1 MIGFMNAYANPI
13 HEERARAIAAEIW
26 PNPYITTSAD
36 ILREFREV
44 ERFGTAALNAYIQP
58 LIHRY
63 VTRLEKD
70 LKEIGVQRRLAIMQA
85 NGGIMSAQA
94 ACDRSVNTVLSGPA
108 AGVIAAAYIS
118 RLGNFQNV
126 ITCDMGGTSFDVGM
140 IVNGEPIVSND
151 RDLGFSL
158 PMRIPVIDIHTIGA
172 GGGSI
177 AHINE
182 AGMLQVGPRSAGAV
196 PGPIA
201 YGRGGTKPTVT
212 DANVLLGR
220 LSPDKLLA
228 VESKVDLN
236 AIKAAFAREIGEP
249 LGIDAYDA
257 AAATLRIINDAMA
270 GAIRLVSLQRGH
282 DPRDF
287 AIFAFGGAGPLH
299 GSALA
304 KDLGIPKMIVPY
316 VPGITCALGCIVAD
330 VRHDFVRTVSRL
342 LGDLDPNEIS
352 EVIDEHRKEGEARLK
367 ADQVP
372 VAQVDIQ
379 HFADMQYEGQTYTV
393 RVPIPR
399 DDISVSRLRDS
410 LAQAFKTRFGID
422 LSSFRPKLINIRT
435 TVTGVRRPLDLKTI
449 FKAAPK
455 VGAVADAKLGERS
468 VWFDGEWIRTPI
480 YDRSSLPIESRIAG
494 PAIFNQMDTTT
505 VAEPDTVT
513 TVDDVGNLIVEM
525 TA

>member
-1 MIGFMNAYANPI
+1 
-13 HEERARAIAAEIW
+13 
-26 PNPYITTSAD
+26 
-36 ILREFREV
+36 
-44 ERFGTAALNAYIQP
+44 
-58 LIHRY
+58 
-63 VTRLEKD
+63 
-70 LKEIGVQRRLAIMQA
+70 
-85 NGGIMSAQA
+85 
-94 ACDRSVNTVLSGPA
+94 
-108 AGVIAAAYIS
+108 
-118 RLGNFQNV
+118 
-126 ITCDMGGTSFDVGM
+126 
-140 IVNGEPIVSND
+140 
-151 RDLGFSL
+151 
-158 PMRIPVIDIHTIGA
+158 
-172 GGGSI
+172 
-177 AHINE
+177 
-182 AGMLQVGPRSAGAV
+182 
-196 PGPIA
+196 
-201 YGRGGTKPTVT
+201 
-212 DANVLLGR
+212 
-220 LSPDKLLA
+220 
-228 VESKVDLN
+228 
-236 AIKAAFAREIGEP
+236 
-249 LGIDAYDA
+249 
-257 AAATLRIINDAMA
+257 MA

-352 EVIDEHRKEGEARLK
+352 DVIDLHRKEGEARLK

-372 VAQVDIQ
+372 VAQVEIQ
-379 HFADMQYEGQTYTV
+379 HFADMQYEGQTYTL
-393 RVPIPR
+393 RVPIPH
-399 DDISVSRLRDS
+399 DDISISRLRDS

-455 VGAVADAKLGERS
+455 VAAFADAKLGERS
-468 VWFDGEWIRTPI
+468 VWFDGEWVRTPI